1 MGTHHSVPTAERPEA
16 SDKASDTERDR
27 EQDRLR
33 RRFARRGSLTRRILF
48 INVLALAIFVGG
60 ILYIGAFREG
70 LVEARVE
77 ALTTQGELI
86 AGALGEA
93 AIGGALDEPKLD
105 GALTRQIIRR
115 VMSGTE
121 TRARLFGQD
130 EELIADSRQLV
141 AAGRQVE
148 FETLPPPDRRLV
160 PVRWLEAVFDWIID
174 LLPSRRDYAL
184 YTERPDQRASD
195 YPEVVV
201 ALQGDV
207 AGVVRIDTSNRLV
220 ISVAVPVQLFKQV
233 LGALMLSVDSRDIE
247 EAVRAE
253 QLGTLKVFVLTL
265 GVTALMS
272 LVLASTIARPIRRL
286 AAAAD
291 RVRTMHG
298 RKVEIPDLGNRRD
311 EIGELADALHDM
323 TEALY
328 RRMDAIETFAA
339 DVAHELKNPLTSLRS
354 AVETLARTSDSNH
367 REKLLEIV
375 KDDVRRLDMLIS
387 DISDAS
393 RVDAEMS
400 RAELAPVRVDAMLE
414 TFSDIL
420 ASTRK
425 DGMPKVSVDLPAG
438 EPLIVSA
445 DENRLGQV
453 IRNLTDNAL
462 SFSPRNGE
470 VRLSARRTG
479 RNITIAVEDD
489 GPGLPEDKL
498 EAVFNR
504 FYTERPSGET
514 FGTHS
519 GLGLSISRQIVEA
532 HGGRLTAE
540 NRHGAGGAIIGAR
553 FAVTLPARN

>member
-1 MGTHHSVPTAERPEA
+1 MGTHNKVPAAERPETPV
-16 SDKASDTERDR
+16 KQ
-27 EQDRLR
+27 QDRLR
-33 RRFARRGSLTRRILF
+33 RRVGPRGSLTRRILF

-70 LVEARVE
+70 LLEARVA

-130 EELIADSRQLV
+130 EEMIADSRQLV

-148 FETLPPPDRRLV
+148 FETLPPPDRRLI
-160 PVRWLEAVFDWIID
+160 PVRWLEAAFDWIID
-174 LLPSRRDYAL
+174 LLPRRRDYAL

-207 AGVVRIDTSNRLV
+207 AGVVRTDTSNRLV

-253 QLGTLKVFVLTL
+253 QLSTLKVFVLTL
-265 GVTALMS
+265 AVTALMS
-272 LVLASTIARPIRRL
+272 LVMAGTIARPIRRL

-291 RVRTMHG
+291 RVRTVHG

-311 EIGELADALHDM
+311 EIGELADALYDM

-354 AVETLARTSDSNH
+354 AVETLARTSDPNH

-375 KDDVRRLDMLIS
+375 QDDVRRLDMLIS

-414 TFSDIL
+414 TFGDIL

-425 DGMPKVSVDLPAG
+425 DGMPRVSVKLAAG

-462 SFSPRNGE
+462 SFSPRDGE

-479 RNITIAVEDD
+479 KTVTIAVEDD

-540 NRHGAGGAIIGAR
+540 NRHDATGAVVGAKFLI
-553 FAVTLPARN
+553 TLPARN